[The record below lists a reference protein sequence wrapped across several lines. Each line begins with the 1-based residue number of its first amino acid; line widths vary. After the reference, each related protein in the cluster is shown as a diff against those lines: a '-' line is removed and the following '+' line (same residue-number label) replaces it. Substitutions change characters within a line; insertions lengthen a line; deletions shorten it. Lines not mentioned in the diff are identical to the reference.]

1 MPKKKKSPRTKG
13 NKKPPQKKKSGQN
26 VGAYLIGVLLA
37 LGLLGGGYAL
47 FLENGNSQE
56 GQVARPGIA
65 PQKTQNANVVSS
77 TSAGKTLFKKNCMK
91 CHGPEAKGSTEG
103 PPLVHRYY
111 EPNHHSDAAFHQA
124 VRRGARQH
132 HWRFGN
138 MEPVPGV
145 SPEEVGVI
153 IRYVRNLQR
162 KAGVY

>member
-1 MPKKKKSPRTKG
+1 MAFEMTFRNEPGTTRF
-13 NKKPPQKKKSGQN
+13 
-26 VGAYLIGVLLA
+26 V
-37 LGLLGGGYAL
+37 
-47 FLENGNSQE
+47 
-56 GQVARPGIA
+56 RPGTTFGFRRIRAARTTLLLIA
-65 PQKTQNANVVSS
+65 FLFFGAGF
-77 TSAGKTLFKKNCMK
+77 TSADDR
-91 CHGPEAKGSTEG
+91 HVGPVVDFARVALACGYRTGTVIDDLDGFDQVFAAAMASEG